1 MAENPTR
8 KISTEA
14 GKSPEEAK
22 FFWTGGPVRVA
33 ERTWFASFGSGLT
46 AFETDDGLMLVDSGT
61 KAGSPTLAGQI
72 REETSAPVN
81 TAVFTHGHID
91 HAYGLTDFLVD
102 GQDAPTVIG
111 HRDMPAR
118 FERYTRT
125 TRHNRTINARQFG
138 GTDDTNI
145 FEVEGESSAFHMPLI
160 PPNTLYDDEMAV
172 HVGGVRFELHHARGE
187 TDDHTW
193 VYCPDRRVL
202 CPGDLVIWGVPN
214 AGNPQKVQRYPW
226 DWAAALRAMDE
237 CGATSLCPGH
247 GGPIVD
253 DAETIHQLLT
263 ETADYLDAIVEQV
276 LDALEAGTPPHVD
289 IVRSVAIPATE
300 SPWLQPVY
308 DEAEF
313 IARNVIRYF
322 GGWYTGRPSELKPAP
337 RADVGAAM
345 AAVAGGTE
353 HLIAHM
359 YRYAETDLRLACH
372 LADFALE
379 AAPGDPHVQ
388 DAVADIYERRADDQD
403 SLMATNLYR
412 SAAAFSREGRPF
424 K

>member
-1 MAENPTR
+1 M
-8 KISTEA
+8 
-14 GKSPEEAK
+14 
-22 FFWTGGPVRVA
+22 
-33 ERTWFASFGSGLT
+33 
-46 AFETDDGLMLVDSGT
+46 
-61 KAGSPTLAGQI
+61 
-72 REETSAPVN
+72 
-81 TAVFTHGHID
+81 
-91 HAYGLTDFLVD
+91 
-102 GQDAPTVIG
+102 
-111 HRDMPAR
+111 
-118 FERYTRT
+118 
-125 TRHNRTINARQFG
+125 
-138 GTDDTNI
+138 
-145 FEVEGESSAFHMPLI
+145 
-160 PPNTLYDDEMAV
+160 
-172 HVGGVRFELHHARGE
+172 
-187 TDDHTW
+187 
-193 VYCPDRRVL
+193 
-202 CPGDLVIWGVPN
+202 
-214 AGNPQKVQRYPW
+214 
-226 DWAAALRAMDE
+226 
-237 CGATSLCPGH
+237 
-247 GGPIVD
+247 
-253 DAETIHQLLT
+253 
-263 ETADYLDAIVEQV
+263 
-276 LDALEAGTPPHVD
+276 
-289 IVRSVAIPATE
+289 AIPATE